1 MWVVSAIWEA
11 SGYPWPVRLKALL
24 PLWMPW
30 VRKRFSASSVLAKQ
44 LLRISP
50 RTIDRRLQA
59 RKRCIRKR
67 LYGHTKPGTLLKHHI
82 PLKTD
87 AWDVQKPGF
96 TEIDLVSHSGDCASG
111 DYC

>member
-1 MWVVSAIWEA
+1 VLSAVWEA

-24 PLWMPW
+24 PLWI
-30 VRKRFSASSVLAKQ
+30 RQRFALSPALEQQ

-50 RTIDRRLQA
+50 RTIGRRLQE
-59 RKRCIRKR
+59 KKQGIRKR

-87 AWDVQKPGF
+87 AGDVPVPGF
-96 TEIDLVSHSGDCASG
+96 TEADLVSHRGDRASG
-111 DYC
+111 E